1 MYINY
6 TQRARRNV
14 TQEIEEVFEKWS
26 KVFGSKGGLLERG
39 ENVEYA
45 GENTLFFM
53 EAPRGRPRFFNFDVN
68 NVF

>member
-39 ENVEYA
+39 ENVDLVREE
-45 GENTLFFM
+45 GSF
-53 EAPRGRPRFFNFDVN
+53 GRKGVE
-68 NVF
+68 VEGG